1 MFFRLICFFPLS
13 LASYKYIVRSYDD
26 MTQGRIQLILSTFLN
41 RAITQYTCVSVSPY
55 QHPEERSRRW
65 RECDCSTIWI
75 STRVDEE
82 NAELFPLS
90 GDSDIVVT
98 TGADSGVGCDSVQ
111 KWCQA
116 TISAIPSAPD
126 DDPATRGAM
135 SE

>member
-1 MFFRLICFFPLS
+1 MSVCLPISTLRNVVEGGESVTAAQYGFPL
-13 LASYKYIVRSYDD
+13 
-26 MTQGRIQLILSTFLN
+26 
-41 RAITQYTCVSVSPY
+41 
-55 QHPEERSRRW
+55 
-65 RECDCSTIWI
+65 
-75 STRVDEE
+75 DEE

-116 TISAIPSAPD
+116 TISAIPSAHD

>member
-1 MFFRLICFFPLS
+1 MSCFIQKYLPARKICKNSVYPINIPQS
-13 LASYKYIVRSYDD
+13 SH
-26 MTQGRIQLILSTFLN
+26 
-41 RAITQYTCVSVSPY
+41 YTCVSLRLP
-55 QHPEERSRRW
+55 
-65 RECDCSTIWI
+65 I
-75 STRVDEE
+75 STLRNVVVGGESVTVTQYGFPLDEE

-98 TGADSGVGCDSVQ
+98 TVADSGVGCDSVQ

-116 TISAIPSAPD
+116 TISAIPSAHN